1 MAIIILALKELPE
14 RTRTVFILARLELM
28 PQAQIARRLEISL
41 STVEKDLRKA
51 VSYLGER
58 LGQSR

>member
-1 MAIIILALKELPE
+1 M
-14 RTRTVFILARLELM
+14 FILARLELM
-28 PQAQIARRLEISL
+28 PRAQIARRLKVSL